1 MKEIKRYIM
10 KHIFY
15 EDFGSLLDDYKEA
28 ATRDDKLI
36 KHKLDSI
43 VALYDACELKERE
56 FADEITLEFSRIIAL
71 LKNQH
76 RKQII
81 ELTEKLEEI
90 QLGKVDNQYMTAS
103 HLNDD
108 SGYEYDYEVL
118 GSFYDYFRGDYP
130 LSYWQIDGYKF
141 KDTEERKQLVN
152 LTIWDY
158 VNRIRTFANKYL
170 QEIYPEEVIPR
181 VMHDEPG
188 EPCETFEPIV
198 FIYNNLELIIA
209 KMKTTDEE
217 GNVVKQRLNIR
228 SALRKLNEFKQATE
242 MERKANADNYIA
254 TPNPFESA
262 DIFESNKNIEE
273 AFKYYLHYHFKG
285 KKLTK
290 TQISKIFNMLDFL
303 WRRFYSDYEKGRLP
317 KDLSDD
323 IDKDDIVKDTLVNI
337 YNHIDMLDAFL
348 AMMRAQATLDKTWK
362 DLQVV
367 LDIFAE
373 FVNFAKNYK

>member
-1 MKEIKRYIM
+1 M

-15 EDFGSLLDDYKEA
+15 EDFDNLLSEYKN
-28 ATRDDKLI
+28 ATSREDKLI
-36 KHKLDSI
+36 KHRLDSI
-43 VALYDACELKERE
+43 VSLYDACDLKERE

-81 ELTEKLEEI
+81 ELTEKLEDI
-90 QLGKVDNQYMTAS
+90 QLGKVNNQYMTTS

-118 GSFYDYFRGDYP
+118 GAFYDYFKGDYP
-130 LSYWQIDGYKF
+130 LYYWQIDGYKF
-141 KDTEERKQLVN
+141 KDAEERKQLVN

-170 QEIYPEEVIPR
+170 QEIYPDDVIPR

-217 GNVVKQRLNIR
+217 GKVVKQRLNIR
-228 SALRKLNEFKQATE
+228 SALRKLNEFKQF
-242 MERKANADNYIA
+242 ADKEIKLNPNNYA
-254 TPNPFESA
+254 QTSNPFECA
-262 DIFESNKNIEE
+262 GIFESNERIQE
-273 AFKYYLHYHFKG
+273 AFVYYIYNYYEEKQFIE
-285 KKLTK
+285 TE
-290 TQISKIFNMLDFL
+290 INNMLDDL
-303 WRRFYSDYEKGRLP
+303 KKIWRRFYSEYKKGYLP
-317 KDLSDD
+317 KELSDD
-323 IDKDDIVKDTLVNI
+323 INDKDIVSDELTNV
-337 YNHIDMLDAFL
+337 YNYSDMLDVYISMKEAEYKL
-348 AMMRAQATLDKTWK
+348 YTKSWSKARETLN
-362 DLQVV
+362 
-367 LDIFAE
+367 IFVK

>member
-10 KHIFY
+10 EHIFY

-118 GSFYDYFRGDYP
+118 GSFYDFHFLVDDFFNAVYP
-130 LSYWQIDGYKF
+130 PYRSL
-141 KDTEERKQLVN
+141 
-152 LTIWDY
+152 
-158 VNRIRTFANKYL
+158 YL
-170 QEIYPEEVIPR
+170 I
-181 VMHDEPG
+181 HS
-188 EPCETFEPIV
+188 V
-198 FIYNNLELIIA
+198 FI
-209 KMKTTDEE
+209 
-217 GNVVKQRLNIR
+217 
-228 SALRKLNEFKQATE
+228 
-242 MERKANADNYIA
+242 
-254 TPNPFESA
+254 
-262 DIFESNKNIEE
+262 DICQSGYSVI
-273 AFKYYLHYHFKG
+273 YL
-285 KKLTK
+285 
-290 TQISKIFNMLDFL
+290 
-303 WRRFYSDYEKGRLP
+303 
-317 KDLSDD
+317 
-323 IDKDDIVKDTLVNI
+323 
-337 YNHIDMLDAFL
+337 
-348 AMMRAQATLDKTWK
+348 
-362 DLQVV
+362 
-367 LDIFAE
+367 
-373 FVNFAKNYK
+373 